1 MQLDGVLRNALLREE
16 FDNLEPLITLQLDDL
31 THFLV
36 VDECTVTSKLL
47 CETVSACKV

>member
-1 MQLDGVLRNALLREE
+1 VQLDGVLRNALLREE

-36 VDECTVTSKLL
+36 IDECTVTSKLL
-47 CETVSACKV
+47 GENVGARKV